1 MYRGS
6 VLEGFISRGFRAGR
20 RDERIR
26 AYLFGRIFSRMILV
40 ALMPGTLATSV
51 IAVELATR
59 GLTMVKVP
67 ASSASRFTPFSVEV
81 GLVAH
86 VEAASFE

>member
-1 MYRGS
+1 
-6 VLEGFISRGFRAGR
+6 
-20 RDERIR
+20 
-26 AYLFGRIFSRMILV
+26 MILV
-40 ALMPGTLATSV
+40 ALMPGTLTTSV

-67 ASSASRFTPFSVEV
+67 ASSASRFTPFSLEA

-86 VEAASFE
+86 VEAASYG